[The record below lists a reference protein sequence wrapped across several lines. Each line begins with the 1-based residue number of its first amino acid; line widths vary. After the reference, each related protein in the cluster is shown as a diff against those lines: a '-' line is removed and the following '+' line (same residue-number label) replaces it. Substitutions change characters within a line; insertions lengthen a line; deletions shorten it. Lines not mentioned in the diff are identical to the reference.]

1 MQTFTATEF
10 TACNLN
16 HRFTNAELETLAW
29 MAEGKENSAIG
40 LLRGHGE
47 PGAKKLVSSVLHKL
61 DCHNRCLAITREFAK
76 GYLKATKSTLQTI
89 AALLIIISG
98 IAAGTCTGDSF
109 LRTASSRSP
118 GT

>member
-1 MQTFTATEF
+1 
-10 TACNLN
+10 
-16 HRFTNAELETLAW
+16 

-61 DCHNRCLAITREFAK
+61 DCNNRCLAISRAFAT
-76 GYLKATKSTLQTI
+76 GYLKAAKIARQSTLQAI

-98 IAAGTCTGDSF
+98 VTAGTGSGDAF
-109 LRTASSRSP
+109 LRTASSRSQSAHRVRWEEVLP
-118 GT
+118 GNHGGAA